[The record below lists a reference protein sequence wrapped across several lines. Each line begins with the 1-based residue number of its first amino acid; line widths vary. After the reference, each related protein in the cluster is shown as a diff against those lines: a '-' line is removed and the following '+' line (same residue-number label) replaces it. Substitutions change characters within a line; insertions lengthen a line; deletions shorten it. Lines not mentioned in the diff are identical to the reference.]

1 MKIKLKTLFLLGYLL
16 LGIIAVMLAGTG
28 IYFIEKL
35 SNTPDKILKDNYGSI
50 LAAQNMIDE
59 LDNMDNAV
67 ITFVAGRKEK
77 ALADSLFKAAKSRFF
92 ENLSKCEGNITEP
105 GEEEL
110 LVILKRKSL
119 EYTASYESN
128 RPILDA
134 IDRYDELIA
143 PKYEALKKDCYMLLN
158 LNHKGM
164 LTRRDATVK
173 ISESAEIYMLVI
185 SAISLLILVIAVL
198 KVPAL
203 VVGPLEQ
210 FAAKVEAIS
219 AKNYSARM
227 EVNSS
232 NELGKLAVSFN
243 RMAEKLEE
251 YERTNIEL
259 LIAEKKR
266 AEAIVKSMIDGI
278 IVLDENMNVILVNNT
293 GAELTGMSEKD
304 ILGRNIKNIS
314 ETNGLVRNLAG
325 ELVNPP
331 PEKSK
336 LNYLRIVFR
345 EKEEFFL
352 KEIVKVN
359 DDSLPGKMLG
369 YIIILKN
376 VTGFKELDELKS
388 GFVATVSHELRTPL
402 SAMNMSLRLLQDE
415 RIGEMNDEQMRLT
428 GAMKEEVKR
437 LLKLVNELLDLSRIE
452 SGGDMLSFREVRA
465 EELVD
470 AAITPM
476 LMQLEQKNIE
486 LLTSIEEDI
495 PVVKADANKI
505 AWVLINLLNNAVR
518 YSPENAKIQLGVKR
532 DSDRIIFSVKDHGS
546 GIEPQYLSRIFE
558 KFVQVKSKNIE
569 SINRGVGLG
578 LAISKEFVNAH
589 GGEIWV
595 KSEVGK
601 GSEFSFSLPVN

>member
-1 MKIKLKTLFLLGYLL
+1 
-16 LGIIAVMLAGTG
+16 
-28 IYFIEKL
+28 
-35 SNTPDKILKDNYGSI
+35 
-50 LAAQNMIDE
+50 
-59 LDNMDNAV
+59 
-67 ITFVAGRKEK
+67 
-77 ALADSLFKAAKSRFF
+77 
-92 ENLSKCEGNITEP
+92 
-105 GEEEL
+105 
-110 LVILKRKSL
+110 
-119 EYTASYESN
+119 
-128 RPILDA
+128 
-134 IDRYDELIA
+134 
-143 PKYEALKKDCYMLLN
+143 
-158 LNHKGM
+158 
-164 LTRRDATVK
+164 
-173 ISESAEIYMLVI
+173 
-185 SAISLLILVIAVL
+185 
-198 KVPAL
+198 
-203 VVGPLEQ
+203 
-210 FAAKVEAIS
+210 
-219 AKNYSARM
+219 M
-227 EVNSS
+227 EVNSE

-251 YERTNIEL
+251 YERTNIEM

-293 GAELTGMSEKD
+293 GVELIGLREKD
-304 ILGRNIKNIS
+304 ILGKDVRNVS
-314 ETNGLVRNLAG
+314 ESNSLVRNLTG
-325 ELVNPP
+325 ELVNPEP
-331 PEKSK
+331 GKNK
-336 LNYLRIVFR
+336 LNYIRIVFR

-352 KEIVKVN
+352 KEIIKVN
-359 DDSLPGKMLG
+359 DESDPGKILG

-415 RIGEMNDEQMRLT
+415 RIGGMNDEQLRLT

-452 SGGDMLSFREVRA
+452 SGGDMLNFREVRA
-465 EELVD
+465 EELID

-486 LLTSIEEDI
+486 LETAIEESI
-495 PVVKADANKI
+495 PPVKADPNKI

-518 YSPENAKIQLGVKR
+518 YSPEGAAIQLKVKR
-532 DSDRIIFSVKDHGS
+532 VDKKIVFSVKDHGT
-546 GIEPQYLSRIFE
+546 GIEPQYISRIFE
-558 KFVQVKSKNIE
+558 KFVQVKTKNVE
-569 SINRGVGLG
+569 SLNRGVGLG

>member
-1 MKIKLKTLFLLGYLL
+1 
-16 LGIIAVMLAGTG
+16 
-28 IYFIEKL
+28 
-35 SNTPDKILKDNYGSI
+35 
-50 LAAQNMIDE
+50 
-59 LDNMDNAV
+59 
-67 ITFVAGRKEK
+67 
-77 ALADSLFKAAKSRFF
+77 
-92 ENLSKCEGNITEP
+92 
-105 GEEEL
+105 
-110 LVILKRKSL
+110 
-119 EYTASYESN
+119 
-128 RPILDA
+128 
-134 IDRYDELIA
+134 
-143 PKYEALKKDCYMLLN
+143 
-158 LNHKGM
+158 
-164 LTRRDATVK
+164 
-173 ISESAEIYMLVI
+173 
-185 SAISLLILVIAVL
+185 
-198 KVPAL
+198 
-203 VVGPLEQ
+203 
-210 FAAKVEAIS
+210 
-219 AKNYSARM
+219 M
-227 EVNSS
+227 EVNSE

-251 YERTNIEL
+251 YERTNIEM

-293 GAELTGMSEKD
+293 GVELIGLREKD
-304 ILGRNIKNIS
+304 ILGKDVRNVS
-314 ETNGLVRNLAG
+314 ESNSLVRNLTG
-325 ELVNPP
+325 ELVNPEP
-331 PEKSK
+331 GKNK
-336 LNYLRIVFR
+336 LNYIRIVFR

-352 KEIVKVN
+352 KEIIKVN
-359 DDSLPGKMLG
+359 DESDPGKILG

-415 RIGEMNDEQMRLT
+415 RIGEMNDEQLRLT

-452 SGGDMLSFREVRA
+452 SGGDMLNFREVRA
-465 EELVD
+465 EELID

-486 LLTSIEEDI
+486 LETAIEESI
-495 PVVKADANKI
+495 PPVKADPNKI

-518 YSPENAKIQLGVKR
+518 YSPEGAAIQLKVKR
-532 DSDRIIFSVKDHGS
+532 VDNKIVFSVKDHGA
-546 GIEPQYLSRIFE
+546 GIEPQYISRIFE
-558 KFVQVKSKNIE
+558 KFVQVKTKNVE
-569 SINRGVGLG
+569 SLNRGVGLG